1 MNQELWQ
8 SITPKFGAKK
18 PLFQRCLF
26 VAHGT
31 SNDPLMQQ
39 WYLLPRRRPSSPST
53 SPSQPPSQGEGKVKG
68 KLMMPMMMCI
78 KMIEAHEHD
87 PNTSAKQGT
96 CRCCIWF
103 STSCCLSSLRSSS
116 IRESSSRSSQ
126 TPHSFLFCAWNTYQ
140 LEILELS
147 PGLQSSHLTHQHI
160 DFALKSFH
168 FQNLIC
174 SWDFHV
180 WDVWDFRHTYVL
192 IRCNEK
198 SNICVSCNNK
208 QQNTEMPCAQTFEH
222 PHAFAFNSS
231 SFALTASPLAF
242 NNSTK
247 VLLQRHPKH
256 GVKGVE
262 SKQARAQCRLCQN
275 VKGAKQMTMEWESLV
290 TSASIP
296 QLCSCLFS
304 RAIYI
309 YIYTYEYKKKNACLE
324 RGQACFWRFSL
335 ASFLF
340 CLKNFRWE
348 YGNKNHLQ

>member
-1 MNQELWQ
+1 
-8 SITPKFGAKK
+8 
-18 PLFQRCLF
+18 
-26 VAHGT
+26 
-31 SNDPLMQQ
+31 MQQ
-39 WYLLPRRRPSSPST
+39 WYFLPRRRPSSPST

-78 KMIEAHEHD
+78 KMLEAHEHD

-126 TPHSFLFCAWNTYQ
+126 KPRSFLFCAWNTYQ

-208 QQNTEMPCAQTFEH
+208 NNRILKCPVHRLLNTHIHLPSIH
-222 PHAFAFNSS
+222 LPSHWRPHHLPSIIQRCYS
-231 SFALTASPLAF
+231 KGIPSMES
-242 NNSTK
+242 K
-247 VLLQRHPKH
+247 VLRANRHEPSVGCAKMLR
-256 GVKGVE
+256 V
-262 SKQARAQCRLCQN
+262 QN
-275 VKGAKQMTMEWESLV
+275 KWPWSENLWSRPLV
-290 TSASIP
+290 YHSIP

-304 RAIYI
+304 S
-309 YIYTYEYKKKNACLE
+309 KKKKLMLGARPGLLLE
-324 RGQACFWRFSL
+324 ILLGLFSL
-335 ASFLF
+335 LSQEFPL
-340 CLKNFRWE
+340 RIW
-348 YGNKNHLQ
+348 Q